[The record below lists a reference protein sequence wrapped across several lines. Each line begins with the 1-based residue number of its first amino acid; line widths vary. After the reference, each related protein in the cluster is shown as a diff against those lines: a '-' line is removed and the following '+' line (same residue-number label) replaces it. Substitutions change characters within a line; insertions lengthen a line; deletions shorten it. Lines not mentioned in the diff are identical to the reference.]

1 MPSLYLGIIII
12 IPHGKKCTFIMNLDQ
27 IYICTNS
34 LSLIMWES
42 MK

>member
-1 MPSLYLGIIII
+1 MPSLLLGIIII
-12 IPHGKKCTFIMNLDQ
+12 IPHGKKHAFIMNLDQ
-27 IYICTNS
+27 IYFCTNS